1 MASRNNNSHIQ
12 VSDGPVDLWSN
23 ILKCVIHEPG
33 NVFENFMKSFDDHY
47 ASQRPTSITGLKKRA
62 GGNLEK
68 GLEFEK
74 MVAALLRQGELLS
87 NWQPH
92 DVYRYGDLSDE
103 QKRELGF
110 VKGDRVVH
118 ADMGIDIVAK
128 DRRGWWHALQVK
140 YVKKPRTTNRYQP
153 WQVDHE
159 RLNTFRGYV
168 YATGPAIVAPLSL
181 QDPSPSRWR
190 THIVVT
196 NAIGVK
202 HIVNRTTK
210 DQTIAHGTFCAVPL
224 ESWKAILGDIGNV
237 LVSKDT
243 ISVDSL
249 FTNILE
255 KPAYF
260 TTSSPT
266 TGTSLMGSSM
276 KIPKNRKVNTKTLRA
291 ARSDLLDKLT
301 STSTTKEVIKPN
313 DRQPPMPTVYKAV
326 EEMTFVERVTI
337 PIKISTT
344 RVELREARGKL
355 LDSIPHIKTE

>member
-1 MASRNNNSHIQ
+1 MDSSKNNSHIS
-12 VSDGPVDLWSN
+12 VSERPVELWSY
-23 ILKCVIHEPG
+23 ILKCVIHEQG
-33 NVFENFMKSFDDHY
+33 NVFENFMRSFDDHY
-47 ASQRPTSITGLKKRA
+47 ASQRPTSIAGLKKRA

-87 NWQPH
+87 DWQPH
-92 DVYRYGDLSDE
+92 EVYRYEDLSDE

-128 DRRGWWHALQVK
+128 DSRGWWHALQVK
-140 YVKKPRTTNRYQP
+140 YVKKPRMTNRSHP
-153 WQVDHE
+153 WEVDHE

-168 YATGPAIVAPLSL
+168 YATGPAIVEPLSS
-181 QDPSPSRWR
+181 QDSSSSRWR

-196 NAIGVK
+196 NAMGVK

-210 DQTIAHGTFCAVPL
+210 DKTIAHGTFCAVPL

-243 ISVDSL
+243 IPVTSL
-249 FTNILE
+249 LTNILE
-255 KPAYF
+255 KPAYI

-266 TGTSLMGSSM
+266 TGTTLTGSSI

-301 STSTTKEVIKPN
+301 GTTTTKEVIKASES
-313 DRQPPMPTVYKAV
+313 QSPTVTVSKAL
-326 EEMTFVERVTI
+326 EELL
-337 PIKISTT
+337 PIEHTAIVVKTLTS
-344 RVELREARGKL
+344 RAKLREAREKL
-355 LDSIPHIKTE
+355 LDSIPHRKIE